1 MASAPTPGSES
12 SASAA
17 LEVAAP
23 DLAGSDVVLI
33 EVGREEINQWKRGF
47 TPQAEIWNGRM
58 AMLGLS
64 IGLGSLLLVRLIG
77 DIGGAH

>member
-1 MASAPTPGSES
+1 M
-12 SASAA
+12 
-17 LEVAAP
+17 AAP
-23 DLAGSDVVLI
+23 ELAGSEVVLI